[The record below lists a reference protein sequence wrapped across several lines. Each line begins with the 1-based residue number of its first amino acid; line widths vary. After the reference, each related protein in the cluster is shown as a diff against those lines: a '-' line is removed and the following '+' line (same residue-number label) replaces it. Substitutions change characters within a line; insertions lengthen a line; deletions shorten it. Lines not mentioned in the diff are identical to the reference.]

1 MLLFLSAASP
11 YYNADMFYVTVMV
24 TAIVETA
31 IIYGVVWSVK
41 KLRNFFRKKAH
52 LK

>member
-1 MLLFLSAASP
+1 MSLFLSTASP

-24 TAIVETA
+24 AALVETA
-31 IIYGVVWSVK
+31 IIYGVVWAVK

-52 LK
+52 SR

>member
-1 MLLFLSAASP
+1 MLLFLSTASP

-24 TAIVETA
+24 AAIVETA
-31 IIYGVVWSVK
+31 IIYGVVWSVN

-52 LK
+52 SR

>member
-1 MLLFLSAASP
+1 MLLFLSTASP
-11 YYNADMFYVTVMV
+11 YYNADMFYVTVIV
-24 TAIVETA
+24 AAIVEAA
-31 IIYGVVWSVK
+31 IIYGVVWSVN

>member
-1 MLLFLSAASP
+1 MLLFLSTASP

-31 IIYGVVWSVK
+31 IIYGAVWSVK

-52 LK
+52 SK